1 MAVKGGGKWD
11 SNSKTWGSYRG
22 LFQNRRDLSV
32 FENEKQE
39 PGKRNQ
45 FKL

>member
-11 SNSKTWGSYRG
+11 SNSKTQGSYRG
-22 LFQNRRDLSV
+22 LFQNGRDLSV

-39 PGKRNQ
+39 PGKESI
-45 FKL
+45 